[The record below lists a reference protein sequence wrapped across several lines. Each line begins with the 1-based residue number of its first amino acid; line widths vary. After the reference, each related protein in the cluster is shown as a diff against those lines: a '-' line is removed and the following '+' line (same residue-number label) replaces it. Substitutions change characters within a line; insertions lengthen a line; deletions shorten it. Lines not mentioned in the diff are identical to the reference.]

1 MLLRACQIYPVSS
14 PSIED
19 GFVRLDGGC
28 ISEIGPW
35 SECSNQS
42 EAEDLGEVILMPGLV
57 NTHCHLD
64 YTDFVG
70 AIPSASSF
78 TDWIRAIV
86 DLKADVDDAALQ
98 ASWLRGAQQCLNH
111 GITTLGNIE
120 TRRDLLPDLW
130 SQTPLRMVSFLEIIL
145 LQPESDVEQEL
156 KELQTWIRGNTPP
169 RGCVGLSPHAPYT
182 TKYGL
187 LKACA
192 GFRDV
197 PMAMHVGESTEENQM
212 FREGSG
218 TMFDMLARV
227 GRNMDDCTGQSPLA
241 NVQRAGLLGERFVLV
256 HGNYLDESDRQ
267 LISRADAHWVH
278 CPRSHDYFGHQAFAL
293 DAVRNAEINLCL
305 GTDSLA
311 TVCDANAELD
321 LFEEMRMFVQHHPQ
335 VTADAC
341 VDMVTQNAARALRLE
356 EQVGTLEPG
365 KMADLIA
372 LPWNE
377 NSGDVA
383 EQIVAHQGDVTSV
396 MINGEWVARDE

>member
-1 MLLRACQIYPVSS
+1 MR
-14 PSIED
+14 
-19 GFVRLDGGC
+19 
-28 ISEIGPW
+28 
-35 SECSNQS
+35 
-42 EAEDLGEVILMPGLV
+42 
-57 NTHCHLD
+57 
-64 YTDFVG
+64 
-70 AIPSASSF
+70 
-78 TDWIRAIV
+78 
-86 DLKADVDDAALQ
+86 LQ

-169 RGCVGLSPHAPYT
+169 RGCGVLTARALHDKVRLPRRVR
-182 TKYGL
+182 
-187 LKACA
+187 

-278 CPRSHDYFGHQAFAL
+278 CPRSHDYFGHQAWW
-293 DAVRNAEINLCL
+293 
-305 GTDSLA
+305 
-311 TVCDANAELD
+311 
-321 LFEEMRMFVQHHPQ
+321 MRPECGDQFM
-335 VTADAC
+335 
-341 VDMVTQNAARALRLE
+341 
-356 EQVGTLEPG
+356 
-365 KMADLIA
+365 
-372 LPWNE
+372 
-377 NSGDVA
+377 SGDR
-383 EQIVAHQGDVTSV
+383 QFGD
-396 MINGEWVARDE
+396 RL

>member
-1 MLLRACQIYPVSS
+1 MAASAKQALQAAALTSFSVRGVDRAKGKSVASRMLLRACQIYPVSS

-57 NTHCHLD
+57 NTPCHLD

-145 LQPESDVEQEL
+145 LQPEQ
-156 KELQTWIRGNTPP
+156 
-169 RGCVGLSPHAPYT
+169 
-182 TKYGL
+182 
-187 LKACA
+187 AC
-192 GFRDV
+192 
-197 PMAMHVGESTEENQM
+197 
-212 FREGSG
+212 
-218 TMFDMLARV
+218 
-227 GRNMDDCTGQSPLA
+227 
-241 NVQRAGLLGERFVLV
+241 
-256 HGNYLDESDRQ
+256 
-267 LISRADAHWVH
+267 
-278 CPRSHDYFGHQAFAL
+278 
-293 DAVRNAEINLCL
+293 
-305 GTDSLA
+305 
-311 TVCDANAELD
+311 
-321 LFEEMRMFVQHHPQ
+321 
-335 VTADAC
+335 
-341 VDMVTQNAARALRLE
+341 
-356 EQVGTLEPG
+356 
-365 KMADLIA
+365 
-372 LPWNE
+372 
-377 NSGDVA
+377 
-383 EQIVAHQGDVTSV
+383 
-396 MINGEWVARDE
+396 

>member
-1 MLLRACQIYPVSS
+1 M
-14 PSIED
+14 
-19 GFVRLDGGC
+19 RLDGGR

-35 SECSNQS
+35 GECYNQS

-70 AIPSASSF
+70 AIPPTSSF
-78 TDWIRAIV
+78 SEWIRAIV
-86 DLKADVDDAALQ
+86 DLKADVDDVAHQ

-130 SQTPLRMVSFLEIIL
+130 SQTSLRMVSFLEIIL
-145 LQPESDVEQEL
+145 LQRESDVEKEL
-156 KELQTWIRGNTPP
+156 NELQTWIWGNTPP

-182 TKYGL
+182 AKYEL
-187 LKACA
+187 LERCV
-192 GFRDV
+192 GFRDL
-197 PMAMHVGESTEENQM
+197 PMAMHIGESAEEDLM

-218 TMFDMLARV
+218 AMFDMLARV
-227 GRNMDDCTGQSPLA
+227 GRDMDDCAGQSPLA

-256 HGNYLDESDRQ
+256 HGNYLDEADRR
-267 LISRADAHWVH
+267 LVSRADAHWVH
-278 CPRSHDYFGHQAFAL
+278 CPRSHHYFGHKAFAM

-311 TVCDANAELD
+311 TVCDTNAELD

-341 VDMVTQNAARALRLE
+341 VRMVTHNAARALGLE
-356 EQVGTLEPG
+356 EQVGTLESG
-365 KMADLIA
+365 KMADFIT

-377 NSGDVA
+377 KSGDVA
-383 EQIVAHQGDVTSV
+383 EQIVAHQGEVTSV

>member
-1 MLLRACQIYPVSS
+1 MILRARQIYPVSS
-14 PSIED
+14 PPIED
-19 GFVRLDGGC
+19 GFLRLDGGR

-35 SECSNQS
+35 SQCSNQS
-42 EAEDLGEVILMPGLV
+42 EAVYLGEVILMPGLV
-57 NTHCHLD
+57 NAHCHLN

-70 AIPSASSF
+70 AITPTSSF
-78 TDWIRAIV
+78 TEWIRAIV
-86 DLKADVDDAALQ
+86 DLKADVDDTAHQ

-156 KELQTWIRGNTPP
+156 KVLERWIRGNTPP
-169 RGCVGLSPHAPYT
+169 LGCVGLSPHAPYT

-187 LKACA
+187 LEACA
-192 GFRDV
+192 DFRDL
-197 PMAMHVGESTEENQM
+197 PMAMHVGESAEENQM
-212 FREGSG
+212 FRGCSG
-218 TMFDMLARV
+218 AMFEMLARV
-227 GRNMDDCTGQSPLA
+227 GRNMDDCNGQSPLA

-256 HGNYLDESDRQ
+256 HGNYLDESDQQ

-278 CPRSHDYFGHQAFAL
+278 CPRSHDYFGHEAFAV
-293 DAVRNAEINLCL
+293 DAIRNAEINLCL

-311 TVCDANAELD
+311 TVRDANAELD

-335 VTADAC
+335 VTPDAC
-341 VDMVTQNAARALRLE
+341 VEMVTQNAARALGLE
-356 EQVGTLEPG
+356 EQVGTLESG
-365 KMADLIA
+365 KMADLIT
-372 LPWNE
+372 LPWSEKN
-377 NSGDVA
+377 GDVA
-383 EQIVAHQGDVTSV
+383 EQIVAHQGEVTST

>member
-1 MLLRACQIYPVSS
+1 M
-14 PSIED
+14 
-19 GFVRLDGGC
+19 
-28 ISEIGPW
+28 
-35 SECSNQS
+35 
-42 EAEDLGEVILMPGLV
+42 
-57 NTHCHLD
+57 
-64 YTDFVG
+64 
-70 AIPSASSF
+70 
-78 TDWIRAIV
+78 
-86 DLKADVDDAALQ
+86 
-98 ASWLRGAQQCLNH
+98 
-111 GITTLGNIE
+111 
-120 TRRDLLPDLW
+120 
-130 SQTPLRMVSFLEIIL
+130 
-145 LQPESDVEQEL
+145 
-156 KELQTWIRGNTPP
+156 
-169 RGCVGLSPHAPYT
+169 GLSPHAPYT

-278 CPRSHDYFGHQAFAL
+278 CPRSHDYFDHQAFAV

-311 TVCDANAELD
+311 TVCDTSAELD
-321 LFEEMRMFVQHHPQ
+321 LFEEMRIFVQDHPQ

-341 VDMVTQNAARALRLE
+341 VRMVTHNAARALGLQK
-356 EQVGTLEPG
+356 QVGTLEPG
-365 KMADLIA
+365 KFADLIT
-372 LPWNE
+372 LPCHE
-377 NSGDVA
+377 SDEGVA
-383 EQIVAHQGDVTSV
+383 EKIMAHQGEVASV
-396 MINGEWVARDE
+396 MINGEWVVRDE